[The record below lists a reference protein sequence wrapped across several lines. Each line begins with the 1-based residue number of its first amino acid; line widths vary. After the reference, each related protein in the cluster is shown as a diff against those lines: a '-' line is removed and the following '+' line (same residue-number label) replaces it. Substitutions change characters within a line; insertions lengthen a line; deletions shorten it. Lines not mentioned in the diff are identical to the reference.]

1 MLIKGKKI
9 DYELKRE
16 FAMPLCI
23 KDKVLM
29 IVNKYFG
36 LANDSIF
43 NWYNFQIDLLHKEV
57 N

>member
-1 MLIKGKKI
+1 
-9 DYELKRE
+9 
-16 FAMPLCI
+16 MPLCI

-36 LANDSIF
+36 LTNDSIF
-43 NWYNFQIDLLHKEV
+43 NWYNFQIDLLHKKV